1 MIKTYRNNEDGLYET
16 KSKNSFYQQTRLTIC
31 EHFKD
36 KIQLMTPP
44 TQSDVKRKLKY

>member
-1 MIKTYRNNEDGLYET
+1 MIKGYIDNENGLLNQ
-16 KSKNSFYQQTRLTIC
+16 KAKNSFYQQTRLTIC